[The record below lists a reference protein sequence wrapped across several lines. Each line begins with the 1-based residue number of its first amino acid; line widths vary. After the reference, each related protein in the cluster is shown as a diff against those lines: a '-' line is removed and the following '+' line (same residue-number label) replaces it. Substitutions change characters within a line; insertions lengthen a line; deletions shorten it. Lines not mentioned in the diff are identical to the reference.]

1 MLKLWEEKIVM
12 DTNRINEINAK
23 VHQSTDLDGALSV
36 YNLLKSN
43 GYEIKSNMGSLMDY
57 CKTRGLDRVKS
68 NIELLVRYDEE
79 LSNKENV
86 TKDFYA
92 SVYSND
98 KSGILDRIE
107 AIVNADTKYNIET
120 DARYHGDNKPD
131 NGKSIFTMKIEELKK
146 KMGGDT
152 TSSKLEHARKSLED
166 NYVAFRNL
174 TAEDLKSTKA
184 LKLRETIDQ
193 NRYYIN
199 QLEGM
204 SSKNSYS
211 IDSIDM
217 VNAFNADV
225 KELYNFINGLNLN
238 DDSKKALIDEFGALR
253 TKINDY
259 RNYIAN
265 LQATGKKYDALLA
278 EMDVVKVGK
287 SVKKSEV
294 KAAPEE
300 KKEEKVEP
308 KEEVKTGTEPVK
320 KEEPKK
326 DDKASEPEKEEV
338 KETDNNVLLSVGDI
352 VTYNGRSSAI
362 ADIGAPEG
370 LVVGQEYK
378 VEKVVIYKGLS
389 YAKLEG
395 VDKLVDIICLDKV
408 MKKDIEEPTK
418 EDDKKTEEEKNTG
431 EIKVEEAVPF
441 KIEEINEGPEK
452 KKEEPKEEPTT
463 KVEEKPAEASDNSEK
478 TDDEKEKHDYKVKSI
493 RKTVGKYAPWAWRTA
508 AVIGI
513 ATSTFTP
520 AVIIAGGWLAAEAI
534 RFCVKRNYRLPK
546 FGKFKDKMASKW
558 HEISEKGEISEEESK
573 DAEAV
578 VSEIDNA
585 TKEAE
590 QAEAMREPEKAEFL
604 AGDVDAEELSRDI
617 EATMDA
623 QKSEKEKETLVNNIR
638 SDRVTDEEL
647 NKLADAYIKEG
658 KIESGEYDRETLK
671 SKVLDSIVEEYKST
685 DIKENT
691 AGRTL

>member
-1 MLKLWEEKIVM
+1 M
-12 DTNRINEINAK
+12 DTNRINDINAK

-107 AIVNADTKYNIET
+107 AIVNADTKYNVET

-152 TSSKLEHARKSLED
+152 ISSKLEHARKSLED

-184 LKLRETIDQ
+184 LKLREAIDQ

-217 VNAFNADV
+217 INAFNAEV

-287 SVKKSEV
+287 SVKKSEG

-320 KEEPKK
+320 AEEYKK
-326 DDKASEPEKEEV
+326 DDKASQPEKEEV

-352 VTYNGRSSAI
+352 VTYNGKSSSI

-408 MKKDIEEPTK
+408 MKKDIEEPNK
-418 EDDKKTEEEKNTG
+418 EDDKKTEEEKNTD
-431 EIKVEEAVPF
+431 EMKVGEAVPF
-441 KIEEINEGPEK
+441 KIEEINEGLEK

-493 RKTVGKYAPWAWRTA
+493 RKTVGKYVPWVWRTA

-590 QAEAMREPEKAEFL
+590 QAEAMRDPEKAESL

-623 QKSEKEKETLVNNIR
+623 QKSEKEKETLVNSIR

>member
-1 MLKLWEEKIVM
+1 M
-12 DTNRINEINAK
+12 DTNRINEINAE
-23 VHQSTDLDGALSV
+23 VHKSTDLDGALSV
-36 YNLLKSN
+36 YNLLKNN

-152 TSSKLEHARKSLED
+152 ISSKLEHARKSLED

-184 LKLRETIDQ
+184 LKLREAIDQ

-287 SVKKSEV
+287 FVKKSEV

-320 KEEPKK
+320 AEEPKK
-326 DDKASEPEKEEV
+326 DDKTSQPKKEEV
-338 KETDNNVLLSVGDI
+338 KETDNNDLLSVGDI
-352 VTYNGRSSAI
+352 VTYNGKSSAI

-408 MKKDIEEPTK
+408 MKKDIEEPNK

-431 EIKVEEAVPF
+431 EIKVGEAVPF

-493 RKTVGKYAPWAWRTA
+493 RKTVGKYVPWAWRTA

-590 QAEAMREPEKAEFL
+590 QAETMREPEKAESL

-617 EATMDA
+617 EASMDA
-623 QKSEKEKETLVNNIR
+623 QKSEKEKETLVNNIG
-638 SDRVTDEEL
+638 SDSVTDEEL
-647 NKLADAYIKEG
+647 NELADAYIKEG

>member
-1 MLKLWEEKIVM
+1 M

-131 NGKSIFTMKIEELKK
+131 NGKSLFTMKIEELKK

-152 TSSKLEHARKSLED
+152 ISSKLEHARKSLED

-184 LKLRETIDQ
+184 LKLREAIDQ

-238 DDSKKALIDEFGALR
+238 DASKKALIDEFGALR

-278 EMDVVKVGK
+278 EMDVIKVGK

-294 KAAPEE
+294 KAASEE
-300 KKEEKVEP
+300 KKEEKVDL
-308 KEEVKTGTEPVK
+308 KEEVKIGTEPVK
-320 KEEPKK
+320 TEEPKK

-338 KETDNNVLLSVGDI
+338 KETDNNDLLSVGDI
-352 VTYNGRSSAI
+352 VTYNGKSSAI

-378 VEKVVIYKGLS
+378 VEKVVIYNGLS

-431 EIKVEEAVPF
+431 EIKVGEAVPF

-493 RKTVGKYAPWAWRTA
+493 RKTVGKFAPWVWRTA

-534 RFCVKRNYRLPK
+534 RFCVKRNYKLPK

-604 AGDVDAEELSRDI
+604 AGDVDAEELSRDMQ
-617 EATMDA
+617 ATMDA

-658 KIESGEYDRETLK
+658 KIEPGEYDRETLK
-671 SKVLDSIVEEYKST
+671 SKVLDSIAEEYKST
-685 DIKENT
+685 DVKENT
-691 AGRTL
+691 TGRTL

>member
-1 MLKLWEEKIVM
+1 M
-12 DTNRINEINAK
+12 DTNRINEINAE
-23 VHQSTDLDGALSV
+23 VHKSTDLDGALSV
-36 YNLLKSN
+36 YNLLKNN

-131 NGKSIFTMKIEELKK
+131 NGKSLFTMKIEELKK

-152 TSSKLEHARKSLED
+152 ISSKLEHARKSLED

-184 LKLRETIDQ
+184 LKLREAIDQ

-278 EMDVVKVGK
+278 EMDVAKVGK
-287 SVKKSEV
+287 FVKKSEI

-320 KEEPKK
+320 TEEPKK

-338 KETDNNVLLSVGDI
+338 KETDNNDLLSVGDI
-352 VTYNGRSSAI
+352 VTYNGKSSAI

-408 MKKDIEEPTK
+408 MKKDIEEPNK
-418 EDDKKTEEEKNTG
+418 EDDKKTEEEKNIG
-431 EIKVEEAVPF
+431 EIKVGEAVPF

-452 KKEEPKEEPTT
+452 KKEEPKEESTT

-590 QAEAMREPEKAEFL
+590 QAEAMRDHEKAESL

-617 EATMDA
+617 QATMDA
-623 QKSEKEKETLVNNIR
+623 QKSEKEKETLVNSIR

-647 NKLADAYIKEG
+647 NKLADGYIKAG
-658 KIESGEYDRETLK
+658 KIEPGEYDRETLK

>member
-1 MLKLWEEKIVM
+1 M

-43 GYEIKSNMGSLMDY
+43 GYEIKSNMGFLMDY

-120 DARYHGDNKPD
+120 DARYHDDNKPD
-131 NGKSIFTMKIEELKK
+131 NGKSLFTMKIEELKK

-152 TSSKLEHARKSLED
+152 ISSKLEHARKSLED

-184 LKLRETIDQ
+184 LKLREAIDQ

-287 SVKKSEV
+287 SVKKSDV

-300 KKEEKVEP
+300 KKEEKVDL
-308 KEEVKTGTEPVK
+308 KEEVKIGTEPVK
-320 KEEPKK
+320 TEEPKK
-326 DDKASEPEKEEV
+326 DDQASEPEKEEV
-338 KETDNNVLLSVGDI
+338 KETDNNDLLSVGDI

-408 MKKDIEEPTK
+408 MKKDIEEPIK
-418 EDDKKTEEEKNTG
+418 EDDKKTEEEKNTD
-431 EIKVEEAVPF
+431 EMKVGEAVPF

-452 KKEEPKEEPTT
+452 KKEEPKEESTT

-493 RKTVGKYAPWAWRTA
+493 RKTVGKYVPWVWRTA

-590 QAEAMREPEKAEFL
+590 QAEAMRDPEKAEFL

-658 KIESGEYDRETLK
+658 KIEPGEYDRETLK
-671 SKVLDSIVEEYKST
+671 AKVLDSIVEEYKST

>member
-1 MLKLWEEKIVM
+1 M

-131 NGKSIFTMKIEELKK
+131 NGKSLFTMKIEELKK

-152 TSSKLEHARKSLED
+152 ISSKLEHARKSLED

-184 LKLRETIDQ
+184 LKLREAIDQ

-320 KEEPKK
+320 TEEPKK
-326 DDKASEPEKEEV
+326 DDKASQPEKEEV
-338 KETDNNVLLSVGDI
+338 KETDNNDLLSVGDI

-408 MKKDIEEPTK
+408 MKKDIEEPNK
-418 EDDKKTEEEKNTG
+418 EDDKKTEEEKNIG
-431 EIKVEEAVPF
+431 EIKVGEAVPF

-463 KVEEKPAEASDNSEK
+463 KVEEKPAEGSDNSEK

-638 SDRVTDEEL
+638 SDSVTDEEL

>member
-1 MLKLWEEKIVM
+1 M
-12 DTNRINEINAK
+12 DTNRINEINAE
-23 VHQSTDLDGALSV
+23 VHKSTDLDGALSV
-36 YNLLKSN
+36 YNLLKNS

-79 LSNKENV
+79 LGNKEKV

-92 SVYSND
+92 SIYSND

-152 TSSKLEHARKSLED
+152 ISSKLEKAKKSLEG

-184 LKLRETIDQ
+184 LKLREAIDQ

-211 IDSIDM
+211 IDSIDR

-265 LQATGKKYDALLA
+265 LQATSKKYDALLA

-308 KEEVKTGTEPVK
+308 KEEVKTVTEPVK
-320 KEEPKK
+320 TEEPKK

-338 KETDNNVLLSVGDI
+338 KETVNNDLLSVGDV
-352 VTYNGRSSAI
+352 VTYNGKSPAI

-395 VDKLVDIICLDKV
+395 VDKLVDIVCLDKV
-408 MKKDIEEPTK
+408 MKKDMEEPTK
-418 EDDKKTEEEKNTG
+418 EDDKKTEKEKNTG
-431 EIKVEEAVPF
+431 EIKVGEAVPF

-478 TDDEKEKHDYKVKSI
+478 TDDVKEKHDYKVKSI
-493 RKTVGKYAPWAWRTA
+493 RKTVGKYAPWVWRTA

-534 RFCVKRNYRLPK
+534 RFCVKRNYKLPK
-546 FGKFKDKMASKW
+546 FGKFKDKMVSKW

-585 TKEAE
+585 TKEAD
-590 QAEAMREPEKAEFL
+590 QAEAMREPEKAESL

-617 EATMDA
+617 QASIDA
-623 QKSEKEKETLVNNIR
+623 QKSEKEKEILVNNIR
-638 SDRVTDEEL
+638 SDSVTDEEL
-647 NKLADAYIKEG
+647 NKLADGYIKAG
-658 KIESGEYDRETLK
+658 KIEPGEYDRETLK

-685 DIKENT
+685 DVKENT
-691 AGRTL
+691 TGRTL

>member
-1 MLKLWEEKIVM
+1 M
-12 DTNRINEINAK
+12 DINRINEINAE

-36 YNLLKSN
+36 YNLLKNN

-68 NIELLVRYDEE
+68 NIELLVKYDEE

-98 KSGILDRIE
+98 KSGILDKIE

-152 TSSKLEHARKSLED
+152 ISSKLEHARKSLED
-166 NYVAFRNL
+166 NYAAFRNL

-184 LKLRETIDQ
+184 LKLREAIDQ

-204 SSKNSYS
+204 SSRNSYS
-211 IDSIDM
+211 IDSIDR

-265 LQATGKKYDALLA
+265 LQATSKKYDALLA

-287 SVKKSEV
+287 SVKKSDV
-294 KAAPEE
+294 KAASEE

-308 KEEVKTGTEPVK
+308 KEEVKTVTEPVK
-320 KEEPKK
+320 TEELKK
-326 DDKASEPEKEEV
+326 DDKA
-338 KETDNNVLLSVGDI
+338 
-352 VTYNGRSSAI
+352 
-362 ADIGAPEG
+362 
-370 LVVGQEYK
+370 
-378 VEKVVIYKGLS
+378 
-389 YAKLEG
+389 
-395 VDKLVDIICLDKV
+395 
-408 MKKDIEEPTK
+408 
-418 EDDKKTEEEKNTG
+418 TE
-431 EIKVEEAVPF
+431 
-441 KIEEINEGPEK
+441 PEK
-452 KKEEPKEEPTT
+452 KKEEPKGEPTT

-493 RKTVGKYAPWAWRTA
+493 RKTVGKYAPWVWRTA

-585 TKEAE
+585 TKEAD
-590 QAEAMREPEKAEFL
+590 QAEAMREPEKAESL

-617 EATMDA
+617 QASMDA

-638 SDRVTDEEL
+638 SDSVTDEEL
-647 NKLADAYIKEG
+647 NKLADGYIKAG
-658 KIESGEYDRETLK
+658 KIEPGEYDRETLK

-685 DIKENT
+685 DVKENT
-691 AGRTL
+691 TGRTL

>member
-1 MLKLWEEKIVM
+1 M
-12 DTNRINEINAK
+12 DTNRINEINAE

-36 YNLLKSN
+36 YNLLKNN

-68 NIELLVRYDEE
+68 NIELLVKYDEE

-131 NGKSIFTMKIEELKK
+131 NGKSLFTMKIEELKK

-152 TSSKLEHARKSLED
+152 ISSKLEHARKSLED

-184 LKLRETIDQ
+184 LKLREAIDQ

-320 KEEPKK
+320 TEEPKK

-352 VTYNGRSSAI
+352 VTYNGKSSAI

-370 LVVGQEYK
+370 LVVGEEYK

-408 MKKDIEEPTK
+408 MKKDIEEP
-418 EDDKKTEEEKNTG
+418 
-431 EIKVEEAVPF
+431 
-441 KIEEINEGPEK
+441 
-452 KKEEPKEEPTT
+452 KEEPTT
-463 KVEEKPAEASDNSEK
+463 KVEDKPAEASDNSEK

-493 RKTVGKYAPWAWRTA
+493 RKTVGKYVPWVWRTA

-546 FGKFKDKMASKW
+546 FGKFKDKMASKC

-590 QAEAMREPEKAEFL
+590 QAEAMRDPEKAESL

>member
-1 MLKLWEEKIVM
+1 M
-12 DTNRINEINAK
+12 DTNRINEINAE
-23 VHQSTDLDGALSV
+23 VHKSTDLDGALSV
-36 YNLLKSN
+36 YNLLKNN

-68 NIELLVRYDEE
+68 NIELLVKYDEE
-79 LSNKENV
+79 LGNKEKV

-92 SVYSND
+92 SIYSND

-120 DARYHGDNKPD
+120 DARYHDNNKPD
-131 NGKSIFTMKIEELKK
+131 NGKSVFTMKIEELKR
-146 KMGGDT
+146 KMGGDNV
-152 TSSKLEHARKSLED
+152 SSKLEKARKSLED
-166 NYVAFRNL
+166 NYAAFRNL

-184 LKLRETIDQ
+184 LKLREAIDQ

-204 SSKNSYS
+204 SFRSSYS
-211 IDSIDM
+211 IDSIDKI
-217 VNAFNADV
+217 NEFNADV

-238 DDSKKALIDEFGALR
+238 DDTRKSLIDEFGALR

-265 LQATGKKYDALLA
+265 LQDTSKKYDALLA

-294 KAAPEE
+294 KAVPEE

-308 KEEVKTGTEPVK
+308 KKEVKTGTEPVK
-320 KEEPKK
+320 TEEPKK
-326 DDKASEPEKEEV
+326 DDKASEPEKEKV
-338 KETDNNVLLSVGDI
+338 KETVNNDLLSVGDV
-352 VTYNGRSSAI
+352 VTYNGKSPAI

-395 VDKLVDIICLDKV
+395 VDKLVDIVCLDKV
-408 MKKDIEEPTK
+408 MKKDMEEPTK
-418 EDDKKTEEEKNTG
+418 EDDKKTEEEKNTS
-431 EIKVEEAVPF
+431 EIKVGDAVPF

-452 KKEEPKEEPTT
+452 KKEEPKEKTTT

-493 RKTVGKYAPWAWRTA
+493 RKTVGKYAPWVWRTA

-546 FGKFKDKMASKW
+546 FGKFKDKMTSKW

-585 TKEAE
+585 TKEAD
-590 QAEAMREPEKAEFL
+590 QAEAMREPEKAESL

-617 EATMDA
+617 QATMDA

-638 SDRVTDEEL
+638 SDSVTDEEL
-647 NKLADAYIKEG
+647 NKLADGYIKAG
-658 KIESGEYDRETLK
+658 KIEPGEYDRETLK

-685 DIKENT
+685 DVKENT
-691 AGRTL
+691 TGRTL

>member
-1 MLKLWEEKIVM
+1 M
-12 DTNRINEINAK
+12 DTNRINEINAE
-23 VHQSTDLDGALSV
+23 VHKSTDLDGALSV
-36 YNLLKSN
+36 YNLLKNS

-79 LSNKENV
+79 LGNKEKV

-92 SVYSND
+92 SIYSND

-152 TSSKLEHARKSLED
+152 ISSKLEKARKSLEG

-204 SSKNSYS
+204 SSRNSYS
-211 IDSIDM
+211 IDSIDR

-259 RNYIAN
+259 CNYIAN
-265 LQATGKKYDALLA
+265 LQATSKKYDALLA

-287 SVKKSEV
+287 SVKKSDV
-294 KAAPEE
+294 KAASEE

-308 KEEVKTGTEPVK
+308 KEEVKTVTEPVK
-320 KEEPKK
+320 TEEPKK
-326 DDKASEPEKEEV
+326 DDKVTEPEKEEV
-338 KETDNNVLLSVGDI
+338 KETVNNDLLSVGDV
-352 VTYNGRSSAI
+352 VTYNGKSPAI

-395 VDKLVDIICLDKV
+395 VDKLVDIVCLDKV
-408 MKKDIEEPTK
+408 MKKDMEESTK

-431 EIKVEEAVPF
+431 EIKVGEAVPF

-452 KKEEPKEEPTT
+452 KKEEPKEEPTI
-463 KVEEKPAEASDNSEK
+463 KVEEKPSEASDNSEK
-478 TDDEKEKHDYKVKSI
+478 TDNEKEKHDYKVKSI
-493 RKTVGKYAPWAWRTA
+493 RKTVGKYAPWVWRTA

-534 RFCVKRNYRLPK
+534 RFCVKRNYKLPK

-585 TKEAE
+585 TKEAD
-590 QAEAMREPEKAEFL
+590 QAEAMREPEKAESL

-617 EATMDA
+617 QATMDA

-638 SDRVTDEEL
+638 SDSVTDEEL
-647 NKLADAYIKEG
+647 NKLADGYIKAG
-658 KIESGEYDRETLK
+658 KIEPGEYDRETLK

-685 DIKENT
+685 DVKENT
-691 AGRTL
+691 TGRTL

>member
-1 MLKLWEEKIVM
+1 M

-36 YNLLKSN
+36 YNLLKNN

-68 NIELLVRYDEE
+68 NIGLLVKYDEE

-131 NGKSIFTMKIEELKK
+131 NGKSLFTMKIEELKK

-152 TSSKLEHARKSLED
+152 ISSKLEHARKSLED

-184 LKLRETIDQ
+184 LKLREAIDQ

-300 KKEEKVEP
+300 KKEEKVDL
-308 KEEVKTGTEPVK
+308 KEEVKIGTEPVK
-320 KEEPKK
+320 TEEPKK

-338 KETDNNVLLSVGDI
+338 KEIDNNDLLSVGDI

-408 MKKDIEEPTK
+408 MKKDIEEPNK

-431 EIKVEEAVPF
+431 EIKVGEAVPF
-441 KIEEINEGPEK
+441 KIEEINEVPEK
-452 KKEEPKEEPTT
+452 KKEEPKEESTT

-478 TDDEKEKHDYKVKSI
+478 TDNEKEKHDYKVKSI
-493 RKTVGKYAPWAWRTA
+493 RKTVGKFAPWVWRTA

-590 QAEAMREPEKAEFL
+590 QAEAMRDPEKAESL

-617 EATMDA
+617 QASMDA
-623 QKSEKEKETLVNNIR
+623 QKSEKEKETLVNSIR
-638 SDRVTDEEL
+638 SDSVTDEEL
-647 NKLADAYIKEG
+647 NKLADAYIKAG
-658 KIESGEYDRETLK
+658 KIEPGEYDRETLK

>member
-1 MLKLWEEKIVM
+1 MY
-12 DTNRINEINAK
+12 TNRINEKNAE

-36 YNLLKSN
+36 YNLLKNN

-79 LSNKENV
+79 LCNKEKA

-92 SVYSND
+92 SIYSND

-107 AIVNADTKYNIET
+107 TIVNADTKYNIET

-131 NGKSIFTMKIEELKK
+131 NGKSLFTMKIEELKK

-152 TSSKLEHARKSLED
+152 ISSKLEHARKSLED
-166 NYVAFRNL
+166 NYAAFRNL

-184 LKLRETIDQ
+184 LKLREAIDQ

-204 SSKNSYS
+204 SSRSSYS
-211 IDSIDM
+211 IDSIDKI
-217 VNAFNADV
+217 NEFNADV

-238 DDSKKALIDEFGALR
+238 DDTKKALIDEFGALR

-300 KKEEKVEP
+300 KKEEKVDL

-320 KEEPKK
+320 AEEPKK
-326 DDKASEPEKEEV
+326 DDKASEPVKEEV

-352 VTYNGRSSAI
+352 VTYNGKSSAI

-431 EIKVEEAVPF
+431 EIKVGEAVPF

-463 KVEEKPAEASDNSEK
+463 KVEDKPAEASDNSEK

-493 RKTVGKYAPWAWRTA
+493 RKTVGKYAPWVWRTA
-508 AVIGI
+508 AIIGI
-513 ATSTFTP
+513 ASSTFTP
-520 AVIIAGGWLAAEAI
+520 AVVIAGGWLAAEAI
-534 RFCVKRNYRLPK
+534 RFCVKRNYRFPK
-546 FGKFKDKMASKW
+546 FGLFKDKLNDKFSDL
-558 HEISEKGEISEEESK
+558 SQKGEISEEESK
-573 DAEAV
+573 DAAAV
-578 VSEIDNA
+578 ASEIDKA
-585 TKEAE
+585 AKEAE
-590 QAEAMREPEKAEFL
+590 QVNEAEL
-604 AGDVDAEELSRDI
+604 NAEELSANI
-617 EATMDA
+617 NEAMNEMNKGTDPE
-623 QKSEKEKETLVNNIR
+623 EK
-638 SDRVTDEEL
+638 
-647 NKLADAYIKEG
+647 
-658 KIESGEYDRETLK
+658 
-671 SKVLDSIVEEYKST
+671 
-685 DIKENT
+685 T
-691 AGRTL
+691 AARAL

>member
-1 MLKLWEEKIVM
+1 M

-36 YNLLKSN
+36 YNLLKNN

-68 NIELLVRYDEE
+68 NIELLVKYDEE

-86 TKDFYA
+86 TKVFYA
-92 SVYSND
+92 SVYNND

-131 NGKSIFTMKIEELKK
+131 NGKSLFTMKIEELKK

-152 TSSKLEHARKSLED
+152 ISSKLEHARKSLED

-184 LKLRETIDQ
+184 LKLREAIDQ

-204 SSKNSYS
+204 GSKNSYS

-287 SVKKSEV
+287 FVKKSEV

-300 KKEEKVEP
+300 KKEEKVDL
-308 KEEVKTGTEPVK
+308 KEEVKIGTEPVK
-320 KEEPKK
+320 TEEPKK

-338 KETDNNVLLSVGDI
+338 KETDNNDLLSVGDI
-352 VTYNGRSSAI
+352 VTYNGKSSAI

-408 MKKDIEEPTK
+408 MKKDIEEPNK
-418 EDDKKTEEEKNTG
+418 EDDKKTEEEKNIG
-431 EIKVEEAVPF
+431 EIKVGEAVPF

-463 KVEEKPAEASDNSEK
+463 KVEEKPAEGSDNSEK

-590 QAEAMREPEKAEFL
+590 QAETMREPEKAESL

-623 QKSEKEKETLVNNIR
+623 QKSEKEKETLVNNIG
-638 SDRVTDEEL
+638 SDSVTDDEL

>member
-1 MLKLWEEKIVM
+1 M

-43 GYEIKSNMGSLMDY
+43 GYEIKSNMGFLMDY

-131 NGKSIFTMKIEELKK
+131 NGKSLFTMKIEELKK

-152 TSSKLEHARKSLED
+152 ISSKLEHARKSLED
-166 NYVAFRNL
+166 NYAAFRNL

-184 LKLRETIDQ
+184 LKLREAIDQ

-217 VNAFNADV
+217 INAFNADV

-265 LQATGKKYDALLA
+265 LQATGKKYDVLLA
-278 EMDVVKVGK
+278 EMDVVKVGM

-300 KKEEKVEP
+300 KKEEKVEL

-320 KEEPKK
+320 AEEPKK

-338 KETDNNVLLSVGDI
+338 KETDNNNLLSVGDI

-418 EDDKKTEEEKNTG
+418 EDGKKTEEEKNTG
-431 EIKVEEAVPF
+431 EIKVGEAVPF

-493 RKTVGKYAPWAWRTA
+493 RKTVGKYAPWVWRTA

-590 QAEAMREPEKAEFL
+590 QAEAMRDPEKAESL

-647 NKLADAYIKEG
+647 NKLADAYVKEG
-658 KIESGEYDRETLK
+658 KIEPGEYDRETLK

>member
-1 MLKLWEEKIVM
+1 M
-12 DTNRINEINAK
+12 DTNRINEINAE
-23 VHQSTDLDGALSV
+23 VHKSTDLDGALSV
-36 YNLLKSN
+36 YNLLKNN

-131 NGKSIFTMKIEELKK
+131 NGKSLFTMKIEELKK

-152 TSSKLEHARKSLED
+152 ISSKLEHARKSLED

-184 LKLRETIDQ
+184 LKLREAIDQ

-300 KKEEKVEP
+300 KKEEKVDL
-308 KEEVKTGTEPVK
+308 KEEVKIGTEPVK
-320 KEEPKK
+320 TEEPKK

-338 KETDNNVLLSVGDI
+338 KKTDNNDLLSVGDI
-352 VTYNGRSSAI
+352 VTYNGKSSAI

-408 MKKDIEEPTK
+408 MKKDIEEPNK

-431 EIKVEEAVPF
+431 EIKVGEAVPF

-452 KKEEPKEEPTT
+452 KKEEPKEESTT
-463 KVEEKPAEASDNSEK
+463 KVEEKPAEVSDNSEK
-478 TDDEKEKHDYKVKSI
+478 TDNEKEKHDYKVKSI
-493 RKTVGKYAPWAWRTA
+493 RKTVGKYVPWVWRTA

-585 TKEAE
+585 TKEAD
-590 QAEAMREPEKAEFL
+590 QAEAMRDPEKAESL

-617 EATMDA
+617 QATMDA
-623 QKSEKEKETLVNNIR
+623 QKSEKEKETLVYNIR
-638 SDRVTDEEL
+638 SDSVTDEEL
-647 NKLADAYIKEG
+647 NKLADGYIKAG
-658 KIESGEYDRETLK
+658 KIEPGEYDRETLK

>member
-1 MLKLWEEKIVM
+1 M

-120 DARYHGDNKPD
+120 DARYHDDNKPD
-131 NGKSIFTMKIEELKK
+131 NGKSLFTMKIEELKK
-146 KMGGDT
+146 KMSGDT
-152 TSSKLEHARKSLED
+152 ISSKLEHARKSLED

-184 LKLRETIDQ
+184 LKLREAIDQ

-287 SVKKSEV
+287 SVKKSEG

-320 KEEPKK
+320 TEEPKK
-326 DDKASEPEKEEV
+326 DDKATEPEKEEV
-338 KETDNNVLLSVGDI
+338 KETDNNDLLSVGDI

-431 EIKVEEAVPF
+431 EMKVGEAVPF
-441 KIEEINEGPEK
+441 KIEEINEEPEK
-452 KKEEPKEEPTT
+452 KNEEPKEEPTT
-463 KVEEKPAEASDNSEK
+463 KVEEKPAEGSDNSEK

-493 RKTVGKYAPWAWRTA
+493 RKTVGKYVPWVWRTA

-546 FGKFKDKMASKW
+546 FGKFKDKMTSKW

>member
-1 MLKLWEEKIVM
+1 M
-12 DTNRINEINAK
+12 DINRINEINAE

-36 YNLLKSN
+36 YNLLKNN

-57 CKTRGLDRVKS
+57 CKTRGLDMVKS

-79 LSNKENV
+79 LGNKAKV

-92 SVYSND
+92 SIYSND

-152 TSSKLEHARKSLED
+152 ISSKLEKARKSLEG

-184 LKLRETIDQ
+184 LKLREAIDQ

-211 IDSIDM
+211 IDSIDR

-265 LQATGKKYDALLA
+265 LQATSKKYDALLA

-320 KEEPKK
+320 TEEPKK
-326 DDKASEPEKEEV
+326 DDKATEPEKEEV
-338 KETDNNVLLSVGDI
+338 KETVNNDLLSAGDV
-352 VTYNGRSSAI
+352 VTYNGKSPAI

-395 VDKLVDIICLDKV
+395 VDKLVDIVCLDKV
-408 MKKDIEEPTK
+408 MKKDMEESTK
-418 EDDKKTEEEKNTG
+418 EDDKNTG
-431 EIKVEEAVPF
+431 EIKVGEAVPF

-478 TDDEKEKHDYKVKSI
+478 TDNEKEKHDYKVKSI
-493 RKTVGKYAPWAWRTA
+493 RKTVGKYAPWVWRTA

-585 TKEAE
+585 TKEAD
-590 QAEAMREPEKAEFL
+590 QAEAMREPEKAETL

-617 EATMDA
+617 QATMDA

-638 SDRVTDEEL
+638 SDSVTDEEL
-647 NKLADAYIKEG
+647 NKLADGYIKAG
-658 KIESGEYDRETLK
+658 KIEPGEYDRETLK

-685 DIKENT
+685 DVKENT
-691 AGRTL
+691 TGRTL

>member
-1 MLKLWEEKIVM
+1 M

-131 NGKSIFTMKIEELKK
+131 NGKSLFTMKIEELKK

-152 TSSKLEHARKSLED
+152 ISSKLEHARKSLED

-184 LKLRETIDQ
+184 LKLREAIDQ

-308 KEEVKTGTEPVK
+308 KEEVKIGTEPVK
-320 KEEPKK
+320 TEEPKK
-326 DDKASEPEKEEV
+326 DDKASQPKKEEV
-338 KETDNNVLLSVGDI
+338 KETDNNDLLSVGDI

-408 MKKDIEEPTK
+408 MKKDIEEPNK

-431 EIKVEEAVPF
+431 EIKVGEAVPF

-493 RKTVGKYAPWAWRTA
+493 RKTVGKYAPWVWRTA

-590 QAEAMREPEKAEFL
+590 QAEAMRDHEKAESL

-617 EATMDA
+617 QASMDA
-623 QKSEKEKETLVNNIR
+623 QKSEKEKETLVNNIG
-638 SDRVTDEEL
+638 SDSVTDEEL
-647 NKLADAYIKEG
+647 NELADAYIKEG

>member
-1 MLKLWEEKIVM
+1 M
-12 DTNRINEINAK
+12 DTNRINEINAE
-23 VHQSTDLDGALSV
+23 VHKSTDLDGALSV
-36 YNLLKSN
+36 YNLLKNN

-68 NIELLVRYDEE
+68 NIELLVKYDEE
-79 LSNKENV
+79 LGNKEKV

-92 SVYSND
+92 SIYSND

-120 DARYHGDNKPD
+120 DARYHDNNKPD
-131 NGKSIFTMKIEELKK
+131 NGKSVFTMKIEELKR
-146 KMGGDT
+146 KMGGDNV
-152 TSSKLEHARKSLED
+152 SSKLEKARKSLED
-166 NYVAFRNL
+166 NYAAFRNL

-184 LKLRETIDQ
+184 LKLREAIDQ

-204 SSKNSYS
+204 SFRSSYS
-211 IDSIDM
+211 IDSIDKI
-217 VNAFNADV
+217 NEFNADV

-238 DDSKKALIDEFGALR
+238 DDTRKSLIDEFGALR

-265 LQATGKKYDALLA
+265 LHDTSKKYDALLA

-294 KAAPEE
+294 KAVPEE

-308 KEEVKTGTEPVK
+308 KKEVKTGTEPVK
-320 KEEPKK
+320 TEEPKK
-326 DDKASEPEKEEV
+326 DDKASEPEKEKV
-338 KETDNNVLLSVGDI
+338 KETVNNDLLSVGDV
-352 VTYNGRSSAI
+352 VTYNGKSPAI

-395 VDKLVDIICLDKV
+395 VDKLVDIVCLDKV
-408 MKKDIEEPTK
+408 MKKDMEEPTK
-418 EDDKKTEEEKNTG
+418 EDDKKTEEEKNTS
-431 EIKVEEAVPF
+431 EIKVGDAVPF

-452 KKEEPKEEPTT
+452 KKEEPKEKTTT

-493 RKTVGKYAPWAWRTA
+493 RKTVGKYAPWVWRTA

-546 FGKFKDKMASKW
+546 FGKFKDKMTSKW

-585 TKEAE
+585 TKEAD
-590 QAEAMREPEKAEFL
+590 QAEAMREPEKAESL

-617 EATMDA
+617 QATMDA

-638 SDRVTDEEL
+638 SDSVTDEEL
-647 NKLADAYIKEG
+647 NKLADGYIKAG
-658 KIESGEYDRETLK
+658 KIEPGEYDRETLK

-685 DIKENT
+685 DVKENT
-691 AGRTL
+691 TGRTL

>member
-1 MLKLWEEKIVM
+1 M
-12 DTNRINEINAK
+12 DTNRINEINAE
-23 VHQSTDLDGALSV
+23 VHKSTDLDGALSV
-36 YNLLKSN
+36 YNLLKNN

-79 LSNKENV
+79 LGNKEKV

-92 SVYSND
+92 SIYSND

-120 DARYHGDNKPD
+120 DARYHDNNKPD
-131 NGKSIFTMKIEELKK
+131 NGKSVFTMKIEELKR
-146 KMGGDT
+146 KMGGDNV
-152 TSSKLEHARKSLED
+152 SSKLEHARKSLED
-166 NYVAFRNL
+166 NYAAFRNL

-184 LKLRETIDQ
+184 LKLREAIDQ

-204 SSKNSYS
+204 SSKSSYS
-211 IDSIDM
+211 IDSIDKI
-217 VNAFNADV
+217 NAFNADV

-265 LQATGKKYDALLA
+265 LQATSKKYDALLA

-294 KAAPEE
+294 KAASEE

-308 KEEVKTGTEPVK
+308 KGEVKTGTEPVK
-320 KEEPKK
+320 TEEPKK
-326 DDKASEPEKEEV
+326 VDKATEPEKEEV
-338 KETDNNVLLSVGDI
+338 KETVNNDLLSVGDV
-352 VTYNGRSSAI
+352 VTYNGKSPAI

-395 VDKLVDIICLDKV
+395 VDKLVDIVCLDKV
-408 MKKDIEEPTK
+408 MKKDMEEPTK

-431 EIKVEEAVPF
+431 EIKVGEAVPF

-452 KKEEPKEEPTT
+452 KKEEPKGEPTT

-493 RKTVGKYAPWAWRTA
+493 RKTVGKYAPWVWRTA

-534 RFCVKRNYRLPK
+534 RFCVKRNYKLPK

-585 TKEAE
+585 TKEAD
-590 QAEAMREPEKAEFL
+590 QAEAMREHEKAESL

-617 EATMDA
+617 QATMDA

-638 SDRVTDEEL
+638 SDSVTDEEL
-647 NKLADAYIKEG
+647 NKLADGYIKAG
-658 KIESGEYDRETLK
+658 KIEPGEYDRETLK

-685 DIKENT
+685 DVKENT
-691 AGRTL
+691 TGRTL

>member
-1 MLKLWEEKIVM
+1 M
-12 DTNRINEINAK
+12 DTNRINEINAE
-23 VHQSTDLDGALSV
+23 VHKSTDLDGALSV

-68 NIELLVRYDEE
+68 NIELLVKYDEE

-98 KSGILDRIE
+98 KSGILDKIE

-152 TSSKLEHARKSLED
+152 ISSKLEKARKSLED
-166 NYVAFRNL
+166 NYAAFRNL

-184 LKLRETIDQ
+184 LKLREAIDQ

-211 IDSIDM
+211 IDSIDR

-265 LQATGKKYDALLA
+265 LQATSKKYDALLA

-300 KKEEKVEP
+300 KKEE
-308 KEEVKTGTEPVK
+308 
-320 KEEPKK
+320 
-326 DDKASEPEKEEV
+326 V
-338 KETDNNVLLSVGDI
+338 KETVNNDLLSVGDV
-352 VTYNGRSSAI
+352 VTYNGKSPAI

-395 VDKLVDIICLDKV
+395 VDKLVDIVCLDKV
-408 MKKDIEEPTK
+408 MKKDMEEPAK

-431 EIKVEEAVPF
+431 EIKVGEAVPF

-452 KKEEPKEEPTT
+452 KKEEPKGEPTT

-493 RKTVGKYAPWAWRTA
+493 RKTVGKYAPWVWRTA

-534 RFCVKRNYRLPK
+534 RFCVKRNYKLPK

-585 TKEAE
+585 TKEAD
-590 QAEAMREPEKAEFL
+590 QAEAMREHEKAESL

-617 EATMDA
+617 QATMDA

-638 SDRVTDEEL
+638 SDSVTDEEL
-647 NKLADAYIKEG
+647 NKLADGYIKAG
-658 KIESGEYDRETLK
+658 KIEPGEYDRETLK

-685 DIKENT
+685 DVKENT
-691 AGRTL
+691 TGRTL

>member
-1 MLKLWEEKIVM
+1 M

-23 VHQSTDLDGALSV
+23 VHKSTDLDGALSV

-43 GYEIKSNMGSLMDY
+43 GYEIKSNMGFLMDY

-120 DARYHGDNKPD
+120 DARYHDDNKPD
-131 NGKSIFTMKIEELKK
+131 NGKSLFTMKIEELKK

-152 TSSKLEHARKSLED
+152 ISSKLEHARKSLED

-184 LKLRETIDQ
+184 LKLREAIDQ

-217 VNAFNADV
+217 VNAFNANV

-320 KEEPKK
+320 AEEPKK
-326 DDKASEPEKEEV
+326 DDKASQPEKEKV
-338 KETDNNVLLSVGDI
+338 KETDNNDLLSVGDI
-352 VTYNGRSSAI
+352 VTYNGKSSAI

-431 EIKVEEAVPF
+431 EIKVGEAVPF

-463 KVEEKPAEASDNSEK
+463 KVEEKPAEGSDNSEK

-493 RKTVGKYAPWAWRTA
+493 RKTVGKYVPWVWRTA

-658 KIESGEYDRETLK
+658 KIEPGEYDRETLK

>member
-1 MLKLWEEKIVM
+1 M
-12 DTNRINEINAK
+12 DTNRINEINAE

-68 NIELLVRYDEE
+68 NIELLVKYDEE

-131 NGKSIFTMKIEELKK
+131 NGKSLFTMKIEELKK

-152 TSSKLEHARKSLED
+152 ISSKLEHARKSLED
-166 NYVAFRNL
+166 NYAAFRNL

-184 LKLRETIDQ
+184 LKLREAIDQ

-278 EMDVVKVGK
+278 EMNVVKVGK

-300 KKEEKVEP
+300 KKEEKVDL
-308 KEEVKTGTEPVK
+308 KEEVKIGTEPVK

-338 KETDNNVLLSVGDI
+338 KETDNNDLLSVGDI
-352 VTYNGRSSAI
+352 VTYNGKSSAI

-408 MKKDIEEPTK
+408 MKKDIEEPNK

-431 EIKVEEAVPF
+431 EIKVGEAVPF

-463 KVEEKPAEASDNSEK
+463 KVEEKPSEASDNSEK
-478 TDDEKEKHDYKVKSI
+478 TDNEKEKHDYKVKSI

-585 TKEAE
+585 TKEAD
-590 QAEAMREPEKAEFL
+590 QAEAMRDPEKAESL

-617 EATMDA
+617 QATMDA

-647 NKLADAYIKEG
+647 NKLADAYVKEG

>member
-1 MLKLWEEKIVM
+1 M

-378 VEKVVIYKGLS
+378 VEKLVIYKGLS

-395 VDKLVDIICLDKV
+395 VDKLVDVICLDKV

-493 RKTVGKYAPWAWRTA
+493 RKTVGKYVPWVWRTA

>member
-1 MLKLWEEKIVM
+1 M
-12 DTNRINEINAK
+12 DINRINEINAE

-36 YNLLKSN
+36 YNLLKNN

-79 LSNKENV
+79 LGNKAKV

-92 SVYSND
+92 SIYSND

-120 DARYHGDNKPD
+120 DARYHGNNKPD
-131 NGKSIFTMKIEELKK
+131 NGKSIFTMKIEELKR

-152 TSSKLEHARKSLED
+152 ISSKLEHARKSLED
-166 NYVAFRNL
+166 NYAAFRNL

-184 LKLRETIDQ
+184 LKLREAIDQ

-211 IDSIDM
+211 IDSIDR

-265 LQATGKKYDALLA
+265 LQATSKKYDALLA

-294 KAAPEE
+294 KAASEE

-320 KEEPKK
+320 TEEPKK
-326 DDKASEPEKEEV
+326 DDKATEPEKEEV
-338 KETDNNVLLSVGDI
+338 KETVNNDLLSAGDV
-352 VTYNGRSSAI
+352 VTYNGKSPAI

-395 VDKLVDIICLDKV
+395 VDKLVDIVCLDKV
-408 MKKDIEEPTK
+408 MKKDMEESTK
-418 EDDKKTEEEKNTG
+418 EDDKNTG
-431 EIKVEEAVPF
+431 EIKVGEAVPF

-478 TDDEKEKHDYKVKSI
+478 TDNEKEKHDYKVKSI
-493 RKTVGKYAPWAWRTA
+493 RKTVGKYAPWVWRTA

-585 TKEAE
+585 TKEAD
-590 QAEAMREPEKAEFL
+590 QAEAMREPEKAETL

-617 EATMDA
+617 QATMDA

-638 SDRVTDEEL
+638 SDSVTDEEL
-647 NKLADAYIKEG
+647 NKLADGYIKAG
-658 KIESGEYDRETLK
+658 KIEPGEYDRETLK

-685 DIKENT
+685 DVKENT
-691 AGRTL
+691 TGRTL

>member
-1 MLKLWEEKIVM
+1 M

-79 LSNKENV
+79 LSNKENA

-131 NGKSIFTMKIEELKK
+131 NGKSLFTMKIEELKK

-152 TSSKLEHARKSLED
+152 ISSKLEHARKSLED

-184 LKLRETIDQ
+184 LKLREAIDQ

-217 VNAFNADV
+217 INAFNADV
-225 KELYNFINGLNLN
+225 KELYNFIKGLNLN
-238 DDSKKALIDEFGALR
+238 DDAKKALIDEFGALR

-287 SVKKSEV
+287 SVKKSEG

-320 KEEPKK
+320 AEEYKK
-326 DDKASEPEKEEV
+326 DDKASQPEKEEV

-408 MKKDIEEPTK
+408 MKKDMEEPTK

-431 EIKVEEAVPF
+431 EIKVGEAVPF

-463 KVEEKPAEASDNSEK
+463 KVEEKPAEASDDSEK

-546 FGKFKDKMASKW
+546 FGKFKDKMTSKW

-590 QAEAMREPEKAEFL
+590 QAEAMREPEKAESL
-604 AGDVDAEELSRDI
+604 AGFVDAEELSRDI
-617 EATMDA
+617 QASMDA
-623 QKSEKEKETLVNNIR
+623 QKSEKEKEILVNNIR

>member
-1 MLKLWEEKIVM
+1 M

-68 NIELLVRYDEE
+68 NIELLVKYDEE

-86 TKDFYA
+86 TKVFYA
-92 SVYSND
+92 SVYNND

-131 NGKSIFTMKIEELKK
+131 NGKSLFTMKIEELKK

-152 TSSKLEHARKSLED
+152 ISSKLEHARKSLED

-184 LKLRETIDQ
+184 LKLREAIDQ

-204 SSKNSYS
+204 GSKNSYS

-320 KEEPKK
+320 TEEPKK

-338 KETDNNVLLSVGDI
+338 KETDNNDLLSVGDI

-408 MKKDIEEPTK
+408 MKKDIEEPNK
-418 EDDKKTEEEKNTG
+418 EDDKKTEEEKNIG
-431 EIKVEEAVPF
+431 EIKVGEAVPF

-463 KVEEKPAEASDNSEK
+463 KVEEKPAEGSDNSEK

-590 QAEAMREPEKAEFL
+590 QAETMREPEKAESL

-623 QKSEKEKETLVNNIR
+623 QKSEKEKETLVNNIG
-638 SDRVTDEEL
+638 SDSVTDDEL